1 MRLCANENISEDC
14 VVKLRQN
21 GHDVL
26 WIRES
31 APGSPDAEVLARAQR
46 ENRLVIT
53 FDKDFGQLV
62 FQQGA
67 QGSHGVILFRISQ
80 FSSALAA
87 ERVCSALAL
96 RDDWRGHFSVVDDF
110 GIRMRLLPKIPQAG

>member
-31 APGSPDAEVLARAQR
+31 APGSSDEDVLARAHR
-46 ENRLVIT
+46 ENRVLIT

-67 QGSHGVILFRISQ
+67 RAAHGVILFRISQ
-80 FSSALAA
+80 FSSVAAA
-87 ERVCSALAL
+87 ERVSAALTL
-96 RDDWRGHFSVVDDF
+96 RDDWTGHFSVVDDF
-110 GIRMRLLPKIPQAG
+110 GIRMRLLPKIP

>member
-14 VVKLRQN
+14 VSKLRQI

-31 APGSPDAEVLARAQR
+31 APGCTDEEVLIRAHR
-46 ENRLVIT
+46 EERLLIT

-62 FQQGA
+62 FQRGA
-67 QGSHGVILFRISQ
+67 QASHGIILIRITQ
-80 FSSALAA
+80 SSSPASVDRILAA
-87 ERVCSALAL
+87 LKARG
-96 RDDWRGHFSVVDDF
+96 DWAGRFSVIDDF
-110 GIRMRLLPKIPQAG
+110 GIRMKPLPTLS

>member
-14 VVKLRQN
+14 VAKLRQN

-31 APGSPDAEVLARAQR
+31 APGSTDEDVLVRARK
-46 ENRLVIT
+46 ENPLLLT

-62 FQQGA
+62 FHHGA
-67 QGSHGVILFRISQ
+67 QAAHGVILFRISQ
-80 FSSALAA
+80 ISSSVAAERVSSALAS
-87 ERVCSALAL
+87 RG
-96 RDDWRGHFSVVDDF
+96 DWSGHFTVVDDF
-110 GIRMRLLPKIPQAG
+110 GIRMRPLPKFP

>member
-14 VVKLRQN
+14 VLKLRQN

-31 APGSPDAEVLARAQR
+31 APGSPDLDVLARAHR
-46 ENRLVIT
+46 ENRLLLT

-62 FQQGA
+62 FHHGA
-67 QGSHGVILFRISQ
+67 KASHGIILFRISQ
-80 FSSALAA
+80 ISSVVTA
-87 ERVCSALAL
+87 ERVSAALAL
-96 RDDWRGHFSVVDDF
+96 RDDWTGHFSVVDDF
-110 GIRMRLLPKIPQAG
+110 GIRMRLLPKVL

>member
-14 VVKLRQN
+14 VAILRRE

-31 APGSPDAEVLARAQR
+31 APGSPDLYVLARAHK
-46 ENRLVIT
+46 ENRLLLT

-62 FQQGA
+62 FHHGA
-67 QGSHGVILFRISQ
+67 QASHGVILFRISQ
-80 FSSALAA
+80 ISSAIVA
-87 ERVCSALAL
+87 ERVSAALAL
-96 RDDWRGHFSVVDDF
+96 RDDWTGHFSVVDDF
-110 GIRMRLLPKIPQAG
+110 AIRMKPLPKIQ

>member
-21 GHDVL
+21 GYDVL

-31 APGSPDAEVLARAQR
+31 APGSPDEVVLARAHR
-46 ENRLVIT
+46 ENRLLIT
-53 FDKDFGQLV
+53 CDKDFGQLV

-67 QGSHGVILFRISQ
+67 PASHGVILLRISQ
-80 FSSALAA
+80 TSSGVAA
-87 ERVCSALAL
+87 ERVAAALAS
-96 RDDWRGHFSVVDDF
+96 RDDWAGHFSVVDDF
-110 GIRMRLLPKIPQAG
+110 GIRMRPLTRIP

>member
-14 VVKLRQN
+14 VVKLRQH

-31 APGSPDAEVLARAQR
+31 APGSPDDVVLARAHR
-46 ENRLVIT
+46 EKRLLIT

-62 FQQGA
+62 FQQGGQA
-67 QGSHGVILFRISQ
+67 SYGVILLRISQ
-80 FSSALAA
+80 TSSTDAANCVAAALT
-87 ERVCSALAL
+87 S
-96 RDDWRGHFSVVDDF
+96 RDDWAGHFSVIDDF
-110 GIRMRLLPKIPQAG
+110 GVRMRLLPKTS

>member
-31 APGSPDAEVLARAQR
+31 APGIPDKDVLARAHR
-46 ENRLVIT
+46 EHRLLMT

-62 FQQGA
+62 CRQGA
-67 QGSHGVILFRISQ
+67 GASHGVILFRISQ
-80 FSSALAA
+80 VSSAVTA
-87 ERVCSALAL
+87 ERVSTALAL
-96 RDDWRGHFSVVDDF
+96 RDDWAGHFSVVDDF
-110 GIRMRLLPKIPQAG
+110 GIRMRLLPK